1 MVCRSGILGQ
11 LERRTIEEWFMK
23 VEVQTKDDRKL
34 ITTYGCAERDGIH
47 VQYDP
52 ILLANRHYIEKCLL

>member
-1 MVCRSGILGQ
+1 MRVD
-11 LERRTIEEWFMK
+11 
-23 VEVQTKDDRKL
+23 VQTKDERKL
-34 ITTYGCAERDGIH
+34 VTTYGCAERDGIH